1 MKEFRGRIAVVTGA
15 ASGIGRALA
24 ERFAAE
30 GMKVVLAD
38 IEEAALAKTE
48 GELKAQGAAVLAVP
62 TDVSKA
68 SQVDALARTTIDH
81 FGAVHVLCNNA
92 GVTGTFCPSW
102 ERTLGDWEWVLG
114 VNLWGVIHGIH
125 TFLPLMLEQGSEGH
139 VVNTAS
145 MAGLVSLPG
154 ASGYGITKH
163 GIVALSEA
171 LHHELT
177 LSGAHVK
184 VSVACPGWVNTQ
196 LADSE
201 RSRPAELQPDPDPP
215 PQSPL
220 WGAIEQRIRELIVA
234 GLAPA
239 RVAECVLDAIRNERF
254 YVLTH
259 PEWNDLIRTRMSEI
273 VEERN
278 PTFSPPS

>member
-1 MKEFRGRIAVVTGA
+1 MKELRDRIAVVTGA
-15 ASGIGRALA
+15 ASGIGQALA
-24 ERFAAE
+24 GRFAAE

-38 IEEAALAKTE
+38 IEEAALSKTE
-48 GELKAQGAAVLAVP
+48 GELKAQGANVLAVR
-62 TDVSKA
+62 TDVSQA
-68 SQVDALARTTIDH
+68 AAVEALARTTIDH

-92 GVTGTFCPSW
+92 GVTGSFGPSW
-102 ERTLGDWEWVLG
+102 ERALADWEWVLG
-114 VNLWGVIHGIH
+114 VNLWGTIHGIH
-125 TFLPLMLEQGSEGH
+125 TFLPIMLEQGSEGH

-145 MAGLVSLPG
+145 MARLISLPG
-154 ASGYGITKH
+154 ASAYGITKH

-177 LSGAHVK
+177 LSGARVR
-184 VSVACPGWVNTQ
+184 VSVVCPGWVNTQ
-196 LADSE
+196 LADSD
-201 RSRPAELQPDPDPP
+201 RNRPAELQPEPDQP
-215 PQSPL
+215 PQSPA
-220 WGAIEQRIRELIVA
+220 WEQLEQMIRGLIVA

-239 RVAECVLDAIRNERF
+239 QVAERVLDAIRHEQF

-259 PEWNDLIRTRMSEI
+259 PEWNDSIRNRMSEI

>member
-1 MKEFRGRIAVVTGA
+1 MKEFRDRIAVVTGA

-38 IEEAALAKTE
+38 IEEPALVKAE
-48 GELKAQGAAVLAVP
+48 GEMKAQGASVLAVP

-68 SQVDALARTTIDH
+68 AQVEALARTTIGH

-92 GVTGTFCPSW
+92 GVGGTFGPSW
-102 ERTLGDWEWVLG
+102 ERTLAEWEWVLG
-114 VNLWGVIHGIH
+114 VNLWGVIHGTH
-125 TFLPLMLEQGSEGH
+125 TFLPIMLEQGSEGH

-154 ASGYGITKH
+154 LSSYGITKH

-184 VSVACPGWVNTQ
+184 VSVACPGWVQTR
-196 LADSE
+196 LGDSE
-201 RSRPAELQPDPDPP
+201 RNRPLELRPEPDAP

-220 WGAIEQRIRELIVA
+220 WGALEQRIRELIVA

-259 PEWNDLIRTRMSEI
+259 PEWNDLIRSRMSEI